1 MHCGGRRGVRARRW
15 AIGVDEVGRGPL
27 AGPVVAAAVVLHP
40 RRVPEGLKDSKKLTA
55 RQRERLAGEIREQA
69 TAWCIAS
76 AEVEEIDRLNILQAS
91 LLAMT
96 RALAGVVSDGP
107 ADRALIDG
115 RQLPT
120 LPEGVARAE
129 AVIGG
134 DATVASISAASILA
148 KVWRDEHMVQ
158 AHARFPAYGFEKHKG
173 YPTRSHL
180 EALRDAGPCALHRR
194 SFAPVDAALRERTEG
209 VA

>member
-1 MHCGGRRGVRARRW
+1 MRARRW
-15 AIGVDEVGRGPL
+15 PIGVDEVGRGPL

-40 RRVPEGLKDSKKLTA
+40 RRIPDGLRDSKKLTA
-55 RQRERLAGEIREQA
+55 RQRERLAAELREQA

-76 AEVEEIDRLNILQAS
+76 AAVEEIDRLNILRAS

-107 ADRALIDG
+107 ADRALVDG
-115 RQLPT
+115 RELPK
-120 LPEGVARAE
+120 LPQGVGRAE

-134 DATVASISAASILA
+134 DASVASISAASILA

-158 AHARFPAYGFEKHKG
+158 AHACFPAYGFEKHKG
-173 YPTRSHL
+173 YPTRAHL
-180 EALRDAGPCALHRR
+180 EALREAGPCVLHRR
-194 SFAPVDAALRERTEG
+194 SFAPVHAALKELREG
-209 VA
+209 AA